1 MIYDLI
7 KPYGFEKEVV
17 KDGTKIHRWNKFE
30 SINPPVQD
38 KGKVDGIAVYVSQNE
53 DDVAIVIACDS
64 GYFSNLQGIL
74 SDKFVETL
82 KTAYDFNLEQG
93 MVMKGLVTFFLRS
106 NGFGNIAGLDI

>member
-1 MIYDLI
+1 MIYDIL
-7 KPYGFEKEVV
+7 KPYGFEKAVV

-38 KGKVDGIAVYVSQNE
+38 KGKVEGIAVYVSKDE
-53 DDVAIVIACDS
+53 DDVAIVIACDNA
-64 GYFSNLQGIL
+64 YFQNLTAIL
-74 SDKFVETL
+74 NDKFL
-82 KTAYDFNLEQG
+82 DSLRTAYDFNLEQG

>member
-1 MIYDLI
+1 MIYDII

-38 KGKVDGIAVYVSQNE
+38 KSKVDGIAVYVSKNE
-53 DDVAIVIACDS
+53 EDVAVVIACDS
-64 GYFSNLQGIL
+64 AYFNDMPAIL
-74 SDKFVETL
+74 NDKFIESL
-82 KTAYDFNLEQG
+82 KTAYDFNLEEG
-93 MVMKGLVTFFLRS
+93 LVMKGLVTFFLRS